1 MSEKTKLT
9 KMEILENMLKEFSN
23 DQDLGKQYRKFVL
36 ASEGKLWNG
45 KSYNSLTEN
54 NPNDFDLGKEL
65 RKSVNE
71 LRELD
76 ELEKRIRKS

>member
-1 MSEKTKLT
+1 MEKLT

-45 KSYNSLTEN
+45 KSYNSLAKN
-54 NPNDFDLGKEL
+54 NPNDFELGKEL
-65 RKSVNE
+65 RKSINE